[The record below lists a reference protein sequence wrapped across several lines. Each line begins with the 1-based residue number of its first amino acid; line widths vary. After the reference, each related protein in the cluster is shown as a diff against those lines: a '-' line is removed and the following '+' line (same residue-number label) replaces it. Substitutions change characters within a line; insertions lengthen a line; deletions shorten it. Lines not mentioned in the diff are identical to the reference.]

1 MMNPVQTAGDFAAAL
16 EGLAHAID
24 GSPKTVTIELP
35 MEIAAQAPALLRAA
49 ANALKT
55 QQP

>member
-1 MMNPVQTAGDFAAAL
+1 MMNPVQTAGDFAAKL

-24 GSPKTVTIELP
+24 ASPKMMTIELP
-35 MEIAAQAPALLRAA
+35 AAIAYEAPALLRAA